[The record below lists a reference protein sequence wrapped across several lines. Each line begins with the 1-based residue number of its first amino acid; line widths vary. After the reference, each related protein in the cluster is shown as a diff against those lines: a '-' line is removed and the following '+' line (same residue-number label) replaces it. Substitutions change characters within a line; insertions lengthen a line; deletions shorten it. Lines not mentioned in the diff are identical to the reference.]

1 MQKENQ
7 KVSFKVVEIFESVDG
22 EGSTVGC
29 VTTFL
34 RLHGCNLACPYCDTK
49 YSWNGCKEYVEME
62 MEAILNKL
70 DSYGHKRVTLTGGEP
85 LIQPHIFEL
94 IDEKKEKGY
103 KVNVET
109 NGTVVIPIQYR
120 SNNNIIFTIDY
131 KCTSSG
137 MKSKMVLQSHLMP
150 KDTIKYVVGTEQDL
164 LDMKEEVLVW
174 RSRIGRPQ
182 QFVSPVFGQMDPA
195 RIVDFVLENKLDEVR
210 VQIQMHKAIWNPEKR
225 GV

>member
-7 KVSFKVVEIFESVDG
+7 KVSFKVVEMFESVDG

-29 VTTFL
+29 ITTFL

-49 YSWNGCKEYVEME
+49 YSWNGCKEYIEME
-62 MEAILNKL
+62 MEAILDKL

-94 IDEKKEKGY
+94 IDTLLGKGY

-109 NGTVVIPIQYR
+109 NGTVVVPIQYQ
-120 SNNNIIFTIDY
+120 SNNDIIFTIDY

-137 MKSKMVLQSHLMP
+137 MKEKMVEQSWLAS
-150 KDTIKYVVGTEQDL
+150 KNVIKYVVGTEQDL
-164 LDMKEEVLVW
+164 LDMKEEVLAW
-174 RSRIGRPQ
+174 RSRIGHPQ
-182 QFVSPVFGQMDPA
+182 QFVSPVFGQIDPA
-195 RIVDFVLENKLDEVR
+195 RIVEFVLENKLDEVR
-210 VQIQMHKAIWNPEKR
+210 VQIQMHKVIWSPEKR